1 MRRSASI
8 LSILALST
16 VPHHAAAS
24 ISKSSQPRSWSRR
37 SERRGATTTVT
48 PGVPFSALH
57 IAGSWYT
64 MLLPKPVGSVAR
76 QSRFCSTN
84 ARTASSCASR
94 SDAFVPIRALSSAS
108 SSSLSPLISLFRA
121 DTRRDHGVV
130 SAEQDRCS
138 DGADDWP
145 TVLGIR
151 PSRTQQVGAFILRSA
166 SVGARFGDS
175 PEGYAD
181 RGDDGRERDGPQVR
195 VVYRLLVHHLSVGL
209 HAVRSAVVCGHST
222 SFSPHFQRGR
232 AILLTICSFVTYLN
246 TTF

>member
-8 LSILALST
+8 RSILALST

-24 ISKSSQPRSWSRR
+24 MSKSSQPRSWSRR

-48 PGVPFSALH
+48 PGVSFSALH

-94 SDAFVPIRALSSAS
+94 SDALGPIRALSSAS

-151 PSRTQQVGAFILRSA
+151 PRGRNNRWGRLFKIRSSSRSE
-166 SVGARFGDS
+166 GARFGT
-175 PEGYAD
+175 
-181 RGDDGRERDGPQVR
+181 
-195 VVYRLLVHHLSVGL
+195 HLRAMPTAGMTG
-209 HAVRSAVVCGHST
+209 ASAMGHR
-222 SFSPHFQRGR
+222 FE
-232 AILLTICSFVTYLN
+232 
-246 TTF
+246 

>member
-48 PGVPFSALH
+48 PGVSFSALH

-151 PSRTQQVGAFILRSA
+151 P
-166 SVGARFGDS
+166 
-175 PEGYAD
+175 EGYAD

>member
-24 ISKSSQPRSWSRR
+24 MSKSSQPRSWSRR

-48 PGVPFSALH
+48 PGVSFSALH

-94 SDAFVPIRALSSAS
+94 SDALGPIRALSSAS

-166 SVGARFGDS
+166 WCEGAQFGTHLRAMPTAGMTGASAMGHRF
-175 PEGYAD
+175 E
-181 RGDDGRERDGPQVR
+181 
-195 VVYRLLVHHLSVGL
+195 
-209 HAVRSAVVCGHST
+209 
-222 SFSPHFQRGR
+222 
-232 AILLTICSFVTYLN
+232 
-246 TTF
+246 